1 MKEKKRI
8 IFASQL
14 IKRLDYYHLALEMY
28 RYIHRHPRLLKYKW
42 WQQVENTA
50 EEYIIEMKIA
60 LGLNDDAT
68 REEILSSFRIVAE
81 LECKYNDRVFFFGP
95 RAVRLVKK
103 LDKKSIAS
111 QAILFWCR

>member
-28 RYIHRHPRLLKYKW
+28 RYSHRHPRLLKYKW

-60 LGLNDDAT
+60 LGMNDDAT

-81 LECKYNDRVFFFGP
+81 LECKYNDRIFFFGP
-95 RAVRLVKK
+95 RALWLVKK